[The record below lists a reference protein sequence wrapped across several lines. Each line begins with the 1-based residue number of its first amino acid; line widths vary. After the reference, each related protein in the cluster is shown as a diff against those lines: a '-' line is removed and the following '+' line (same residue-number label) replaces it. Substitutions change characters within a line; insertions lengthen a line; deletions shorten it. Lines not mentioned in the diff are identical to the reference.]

1 MASLRIL
8 LSAVSLSITM
18 LLWPPTSPAGPAGP
32 KSCAELMNDIYKQV
46 EALDYVEHAVTDE
59 AVKARTR
66 GKAQEYIN
74 DSLPAFKAACPTEA
88 KSIKDLE
95 NGNYLKKLAAER
107 EKRKKARRHVKA
119 AGGYTGGAGQD
130 EDLEDLEVQR

>member
-8 LSAVSLSITM
+8 LSAVSLSITI
-18 LLWPPTSPAGPAGP
+18 LLWPPTSPAGP
-32 KSCAELMNDIYKQV
+32 KSCAENMNEIYKRV
-46 EALDYVEHAVTDE
+46 SLYFIMSEA
-59 AVKARTR
+59 
-66 GKAQEYIN
+66 KAQEVIN

-107 EKRKKARRHVKA
+107 EKLKKALRRVKTG
-119 AGGYTGGAGQD
+119 GGYTGGAGQD
-130 EDLEDLEVQR
+130 EDLEDLEIQR

>member
-32 KSCAELMNDIYKQV
+32 KSCVELMNDIYKQV
-46 EALDYVEHAVTDE
+46 ESLDFVEHAVTDE

-107 EKRKKARRHVKA
+107 EKRKKALRRIKA
-119 AGGYTGGAGQD
+119 TAGFTSSAGQD
-130 EDLEDLEVQR
+130 EDLEDLEFQR